1 MLKALMIKKKIDER
15 NKQLQALKDAAAE
28 FEKREAELAADIEE
42 AAQATEE
49 EQKVVE
55 EAVDAFEAEKQSNTD
70 EIKRLEGEIEE
81 LENELKETEAAQSAA
96 TEAPAEARSAEP
108 TKREGERK
116 MRTTMFE
123 KLSAEQR
130 SAIFESEKFI
140 GFAKEIRSAIAEK
153 RALTNAGLTIPT
165 ELLEVLRWKI
175 EEYSK
180 LIRKVNLQ
188 RVSGN
193 ARQIVPGTI
202 PEAVWTEMCGNL
214 NELDLVF
221 NDVELDGYKVGGYI
235 PVCNAAI
242 EDTDVDLVGIVLDA
256 IAKGMGLAL
265 DKAIVY
271 GSGTKMPLGIV
282 TRLAQ
287 TSEPADYPATARTWV
302 DLHSDNVIT
311 GTGAT
316 GLSLFKEIIAASG
329 VADDAGYANDG
340 FMWLM
345 NHKTKTELMAE
356 ALEVNAAGALVAGVN
371 DQMPVVGG
379 EIIELSFIPDGD
391 IVFGYGQLYVLA
403 ERAGFRLENSE
414 HAMFIQDKTVFK
426 GTARYDGEPSIA
438 EAFGVYNKDG
448 DAPTTSGIS
457 FAPDSA
463 NP

>member
-1 MLKALMIKKKIDER
+1 MLKALLLKKKLDER
-15 NKQLQALKDAAAE
+15 SKALQALKDAAAD
-28 FEKREAELAADIEE
+28 FEKREAELEADIEE
-42 AAQATEE
+42 ASIGTEE
-49 EQKVVE
+49 KQKEVE
-55 EAVDAFEAEKQSNTD
+55 EAVEAFEEEKNANAE
-70 EIKRLEGEIEE
+70 EIKRLEGEIED
-81 LENELKETEAAQSAA
+81 LENELKETEAAQAKA
-96 TEAPAEARSAEP
+96 AEP
-108 TKREGERK
+108 APEAQPEETRKEERK
-116 MRTTMFE
+116 MKTTMFE
-123 KLSAEQR
+123 KLSAEKR
-130 SAIFESEKFI
+130 SAIFESEKFQS
-140 GFAKEIRSAIAEK
+140 FAKEIRSAIMEK

-193 ARQIVPGTI
+193 ARQIIPGTI

-214 NELDLVF
+214 NELDLAF
-221 NDVELDGYKVGGYI
+221 NDVELDGYKVGGYV

-242 EDTDVDLVGIVLDA
+242 EDSDVDLVGIVLDA

-271 GSGTKMPLGIV
+271 GTGTKMPLGIV

-316 GLSLFKEIIAASG
+316 GLNLFKEIIGASG

-345 NHKTKTELMAE
+345 NRKTKTELLAE

-438 EAFGVYNKDG
+438 EGFGVYNKDG